1 MNYIIKGLNPAD
13 FVPLFRLSDAELHA
27 QRARRVIAEDDG
39 YPCRTRLAHAPLGE
53 ELLLLNYTHQPN
65 NSPYFANGPIYVSK
79 NVHQQTILHNE
90 IPDMLRVRPL
100 SIRGYDSD
108 HMIVDA
114 DVCEGN
120 DAEPLIERLF
130 AQPTIDYL
138 HVHLARRG
146 CFACYVERA

>member
-1 MNYIIKGLNPAD
+1 MNYIIKGLKPAD
-13 FVPLFRLSDAELHA
+13 FAPLFQLSDTAL
-27 QRARRVIAEDDG
+27 RAKRALRVIAEDDG
-39 YPCRTRLAHAPLGE
+39 YPCRARLAHAPIGE

-65 NSPYFANGPIYVSK
+65 DSPYFASGPIYVGK

-90 IPDMLRVRPL
+90 IPEMLRVRPL
-100 SIRGYDSD
+100 SIRGYDRA

-120 DAEPLIERLF
+120 DAEQLIERLF
-130 AQPTIDYL
+130 AQLSIDYL

-146 CFACYVERA
+146 CFACCVERG